1 MTKILARIVRF
12 IAVELLMPLPNL
24 PDERDDRLYG
34 WSLGLLLRVSEFGKT
49 QAK

>member
-1 MTKILARIVRF
+1 MAKILARIVRF
-12 IAVELLMPLPNL
+12 IAVELLMPLSNL

-34 WSLGLLLRVSEFGKT
+34 WGLGLLLRVSEFGKT